1 MIVGFDPIIAEEPR
15 VMILGS
21 MPSVTSLERRQY
33 YGYRHNRFWPI
44 LSACFSMPIDTYEQ
58 KKEII
63 LRHHLVLWD
72 VIHACEREGS
82 LDSRI
87 HAEVVNPIDA
97 LTEAY
102 PLIHTVICNGKKSE
116 TLYQR
121 HFAHL
126 PLKQIY
132 LPSTSNANRTIKEEA
147 LFACWIDTLR
157 CVLEQSN
164 DTKRKGNRGK

>member
-1 MIVGFDPIIAEEPR
+1 MLMICIMYMKIFCSQMV
-15 VMILGS
+15 VS
-21 MPSVTSLERRQY
+21 SV
-33 YGYRHNRFWPI
+33 F
-44 LSACFSMPIDTYEQ
+44 A
-58 KKEII
+58 
-63 LRHHLVLWD
+63 
-72 VIHACEREGS
+72 
-82 LDSRI
+82 
-87 HAEVVNPIDA
+87 VVFATMMYAMRKMKRDNPIDA

-126 PLKQIY
+126 SLKQIY

-157 CVLEQSN
+157 SVLEQSN

>member
-1 MIVGFDPIIAEEPR
+1 
-15 VMILGS
+15 
-21 MPSVTSLERRQY
+21 
-33 YGYRHNRFWPI
+33 
-44 LSACFSMPIDTYEQ
+44 MPIDTYEQ
-58 KKEII
+58 KIEII

-147 LFACWIDTLR
+147 LFACWIRYPAMRAGTIKRYKEKREQRKMKKWKRRAVSML
-157 CVLEQSN
+157 CVGVLSA
-164 DTKRKGNRGK
+164 

>member
-72 VIHACEREGS
+72 VIHASERE
-82 LDSRI
+82 
-87 HAEVVNPIDA
+87 
-97 LTEAY
+97 
-102 PLIHTVICNGKKSE
+102 
-116 TLYQR
+116 
-121 HFAHL
+121 
-126 PLKQIY
+126 
-132 LPSTSNANRTIKEEA
+132 
-147 LFACWIDTLR
+147 
-157 CVLEQSN
+157 
-164 DTKRKGNRGK
+164 